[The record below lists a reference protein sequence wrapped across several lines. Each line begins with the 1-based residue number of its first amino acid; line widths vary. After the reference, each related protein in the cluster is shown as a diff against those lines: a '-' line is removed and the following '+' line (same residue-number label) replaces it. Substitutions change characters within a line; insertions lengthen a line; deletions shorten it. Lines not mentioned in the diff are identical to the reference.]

1 MRYVLFNYVHPD
13 DVAAWEAWTPEEQA
27 ADVERHRAWFGKWR
41 AHIAGGEEL
50 DLPRTVKT
58 LRPGRQ
64 GEGISVTD
72 GPYVETKELLGG
84 FVILDAADMEEA
96 IAIASVAVPRD
107 PAQGDR
113 PAATDLSPRLN
124 PAQPPPARAGTR
136 AASTATWNSQSPS
149 SSSRSG

>member
-50 DLPRTVKT
+50 DMPRTVKT

-84 FVILDAADMEEA
+84 FVIIDAADMDEA
-96 IAIASVAVPRD
+96 IAIASEWPSLATQPRRPSSCNRSI
-107 PAQGDR
+107 PATEPQ
-113 PAATDLSPRLN
+113 T
-124 PAQPPPARAGTR
+124 RAGTL
-136 AASTATWNSQSPS
+136 AASTAPWNSQSQS